1 MKGYVKKMIS
11 EYPQMVIERE
21 HLKKE
26 IEAKEFLSADEL
38 LSAMSFSHPD
48 GERVQSSDLSDKTA
62 RIALGYREK
71 LERIN
76 NELVAP
82 MQKRYAALDTEISF
96 LETSIDELPEDMTMA
111 IHELVIDGFSWEE
124 VAANLYISITK
135 LQKLR
140 RAAIENLVRAYQKRE
155 SQLAGELLS

>member
-1 MKGYVKKMIS
+1 MKGYVEKMIS
-11 EYPQMVIERE
+11 EYPQMVRERE
-21 HLKKE
+21 HLKRQ
-26 IEAKEFLSADEL
+26 IETQEFLSADEL
-38 LSAMSFSHPD
+38 ICAMSFSHPD

-62 RIALGYREK
+62 RIAMGYREK
-71 LERIN
+71 LDRIN
-76 NELVAP
+76 NELVVP

-96 LETSIDELPEDMTMA
+96 LEASIDELPEDMTIAM
-111 IHELVIDGFSWEE
+111 HELVIDGFSWEE

-155 SQLAGELLS
+155 SQLAGEILS

>member
-1 MKGYVKKMIS
+1 MKGYVEKMIS
-11 EYPQMVIERE
+11 EYPQMVRERE
-21 HLKKE
+21 HLKRQ
-26 IEAKEFLSADEL
+26 IETQEFLSADEL
-38 LSAMSFSHPD
+38 ICAMGFSHPD

-62 RIALGYREK
+62 RIAMGYREK
-71 LERIN
+71 LDRIN
-76 NELVAP
+76 NELVVP

-96 LETSIDELPEDMTMA
+96 LEASIDELPEDMTIAM
-111 IHELVIDGFSWEE
+111 HELVIDGFSWEE

-140 RAAIENLVRAYQKRE
+140 RAAIEYLVRAYQKRE

>member
-1 MKGYVKKMIS
+1 
-11 EYPQMVIERE
+11 MV
-21 HLKKE
+21 
-26 IEAKEFLSADEL
+26 
-38 LSAMSFSHPD
+38 
-48 GERVQSSDLSDKTA
+48 
-62 RIALGYREK
+62 
-71 LERIN
+71 
-76 NELVAP
+76 P

-96 LETSIDELPEDMTMA
+96 LEASIDELPEDMTIAM
-111 IHELVIDGFSWEE
+111 HELVIDGFSWEE